1 MISTL
6 CVHVDE
12 PVQFAMTQI
21 SSLSW
26 AEMSTSFLH
35 VPSELDPGTTHA
47 EPVQVWADPSRAQ
60 SASATV
66 HSPSV
71 EVHQFSDS
79 RTENLMLDDPE
90 NEPTVSVVYSNLS
103 T

>member
-1 MISTL
+1 L

-12 PVQFAMTQI
+12 PVQFATTQI

-26 AEMSTSFLH
+26 EEMSTSFLH

-47 EPVQVWADPSRAQ
+47 EPVHVWADPSRAQ

-71 EVHQFSDS
+71 TQFSDS

-90 NEPTVSVVYSNLS
+90 NKPTGSVVYSNLS